1 MMVLI
6 LNVIIISSGRRCL
19 MRILDKA
26 AVLMIVALS
35 CVSCGIPQG
44 RAGGMAALEA
54 ARGGNAEQR
63 RGAAGFV
70 ITAVQLKN
78 GAIRIAFSVDDSLK
92 TGSVTVLRST
102 AKLPVSPNEEKA
114 VPLVKTAVQMPA
126 DCWLDDSAAHGTRY
140 NYQAVLRTAAGK
152 VVESPVVTLET
163 AGAKLRLLRHP
174 TLLVDKRCYTLEV
187 IDDGVCVKRY
197 PVALGRNPVKRK
209 LNQDNSS
216 TPEGVYEIVNVQPQA
231 TYYKAY
237 DLSYPNGID
246 EMRYQYARSRGLI
259 PLQGGEV
266 LSIGGEIQIHGR
278 GIEWNWT
285 FGCVAMRNS
294 DIDELFLQGGIGVGT
309 KVYISGEE
317 LSREDMLQQMRG
329 LPSEEIEAAR
339 SVLAER
345 GYLKRA
351 GEGEGDESFKYA
363 LRDFQRAS
371 GLPVTFQLDVRTKA
385 RLLGNGRNK

>member
-1 MMVLI
+1 MQ
-6 LNVIIISSGRRCL
+6 
-19 MRILDKA
+19 ILDKA
-26 AVLMIVALS
+26 AILLIVAFS
-35 CVSCGIPQG
+35 CISCSFFQG
-44 RAGGMAALEA
+44 RAGGVSALEA
-54 ARGGNAEQR
+54 ARAENSAHR
-63 RGAAGFV
+63 KGAADFR
-70 ITAVQLKN
+70 ITAAQLKN
-78 GAIRIAFSVDDSLK
+78 GAIRIAFSMDNSLK
-92 TGSVTVLRST
+92 TGNVTVFRST
-102 AKLPVSPNEEKA
+102 AKLPVSPAEEKT
-114 VPLVKTAVQMPA
+114 VPLVKTAVPMPS
-126 DCWLDDSAAHGTRY
+126 DCWLDYSAAHGTRY

-152 VVESPVVTLET
+152 FVESPVVNVDT

-174 TLLVDKRCYTLEV
+174 ALLVDKRCYTLEV
-187 IDDGVCVKRY
+187 LDDGTCMKRY

-259 PLQGGEV
+259 ALQGGV
-266 LSIGGEIQIHGR
+266 VPSIGGEIEIHGR

-285 FGCVAMRNS
+285 FGCVAMRNQ

-317 LSREDMLQQMRG
+317 LSREDMLQQMKG
-329 LPSEEIEAAR
+329 LPSEEIDAAMA
-339 SVLAER
+339 VLAER
-345 GYLKRA
+345 GYMRGA

-363 LRDFQRAS
+363 LGDFQRAS
-371 GLPVTFQLDVRTKA
+371 GLPVTFQLDVRTKE
-385 RLLGNGRNK
+385 RLLGK